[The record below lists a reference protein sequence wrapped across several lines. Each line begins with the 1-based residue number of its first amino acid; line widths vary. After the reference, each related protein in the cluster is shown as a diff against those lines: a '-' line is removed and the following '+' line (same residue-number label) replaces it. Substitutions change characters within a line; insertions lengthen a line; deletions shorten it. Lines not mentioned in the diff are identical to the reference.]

1 MSQTA
6 PNELPELGVA
16 VVGHSFMGAVHSH
29 AWRSVDHVGE
39 PRFRTRRVALA
50 GRDAGRAAAAARQF
64 GWEEG
69 VDDWRA
75 LIERDDVH
83 VIDVL
88 TPGDSH
94 AEIAI
99 AALEAG
105 KHVICEKPLAKT
117 VEEAERMTAAAEA
130 ASARGVRSMVAFNYR
145 QVPAI
150 GLARQLVQAGRLGEV
165 RQVRALYLQDWIV
178 DPEFPL
184 TWRLQKDR
192 SGAGALGDIGSHIV
206 DAAQFITGQR
216 LVGVNG
222 TLETFV
228 KTRPLEAARTGQNTG
243 LGAQASTERGEVTVD
258 DAAVFFGR
266 GDGGALMTFEATR
279 MALGRKNGMRIE
291 VNGSR
296 GSVAFDFESMNE
308 LWFFDGDLPDAE
320 NGFRRILA
328 TEPEHPG
335 VSNWWPAGHARGY
348 DHPFVHELQ
357 EFLGVI
363 ADGRDPSPS
372 FADGLQVQKVLEAVQ
387 RSAENA
393 SAYTEI

>member
-1 MSQTA
+1 MSAA

-16 VVGHSFMGAVHSH
+16 VIGHSFMGAVHSH
-29 AWRSVDHVGE
+29 AWRSVDHVGT
-39 PRFRTRRVALA
+39 PRFRTRRLVLA
-50 GRDAGRAAAAARQF
+50 GRDLGRAQAAATQF
-64 GWEEG
+64 GWDEG
-69 VDDWRA
+69 VADWREVIA
-75 LIERDDVH
+75 RDDVH
-83 VIDVL
+83 VVDVL

-117 VEEAERMTAAAEA
+117 VEEAQRMTAAAQA
-130 ASARGVRSMVAFNYR
+130 AAAKGVRSMVAFNYR

-150 GLARQLVQAGRLGEV
+150 GLARQLVEAGRLGEV
-165 RQVRALYLQDWIV
+165 RQVRAVYLQDWIV

-192 SGAGALGDIGSHIV
+192 SGAGALGDIGSHII

-216 LVGVNG
+216 LLGVSG
-222 TLETFV
+222 TVETFV
-228 KTRPLEAARTGQNTG
+228 KTRPLEAARTGSNTG
-243 LGAQASTERGEVTVD
+243 LGAEASTERGEVTVD

-266 GDGGALMTFEATR
+266 GDGGALMTFEASR

-291 VNGSR
+291 VNGSK
-296 GSVAFDFESMNE
+296 GSIAFDFESMNE
-308 LWFFDGDLPDAE
+308 LHFFDGTLPDAE

-335 VSNWWPAGHARGY
+335 VSNWWPAGHGLGY

-357 EFLGVI
+357 EFLGAI
-363 ADGRDPSPS
+363 ADERDPSPS
-372 FADGLQVQKVLEAVQ
+372 FADGLQVQQVLDAVQ
-387 RSAENA
+387 RSAEND
-393 SAYTEI
+393 SAYTTI

>member
-1 MSQTA
+1 MTA
-6 PNELPELGVA
+6 DQFDRPELGVA

-29 AWRSVDHVGE
+29 AWRSVDHVGT

-50 GRDAGRAAAAARQF
+50 GRDLSRAQAAAAQF
-64 GWEEG
+64 GWAEG
-69 VDDWRA
+69 VDDWRT
-75 LIERDDVH
+75 LIERDDVQ
-83 VIDVL
+83 VIDIL

-117 VEEAERMTAAAEA
+117 VEEAQRMTEAAQAAAA
-130 ASARGVRSMVAFNYR
+130 KGVRSMVAFNYR

-150 GLARQLVQAGRLGEV
+150 GLAKQLVDAGRLGEV
-165 RQVRALYLQDWIV
+165 RQVRAVYLQDWIV
-178 DPEFPL
+178 DPSFPL

-192 SGAGALGDIGSHIV
+192 SGAGALGDIGSHII

-216 LVGVNG
+216 LTGVSG
-222 TLETFV
+222 TVETFV
-228 KTRPLEAARTGQNTG
+228 KQRPLEAARTGANTG
-243 LGAQASTERGEVTVD
+243 LGAEASTEFGEVTVD

-291 VNGSR
+291 VNGSK
-296 GSVAFDFESMNE
+296 GSIAFDFESMNE
-308 LWFFDGDLPDAE
+308 LHFFDGTLPDAE

-335 VSNWWPAGHARGY
+335 VANWWPAGHGLGY

-357 EFLGVI
+357 EFLGAI

-372 FADGLQVQKVLEAVQ
+372 FADGLQVQQVLEAVQ
-387 RSAENA
+387 RSAEND
-393 SAYTEI
+393 STYTQI

>member
-1 MSQTA
+1 MSADQNA
-6 PNELPELGVA
+6 LPELGVA

-29 AWRSVDHVGE
+29 AWRTVDHVGT
-39 PRFRTRRVALA
+39 PRFRTKRVALA
-50 GRDAGRAAAAARQF
+50 GRDLGRAQAAATQF
-64 GWEEG
+64 GWDEG
-69 VDDWRA
+69 VDDWRT

-83 VIDVL
+83 VVDVL

-117 VEEAERMTAAAEA
+117 VEEAQRMTEAAQA

-150 GLARQLVQAGRLGEV
+150 GLARQLVEQGRLGEL
-165 RQVRALYLQDWIV
+165 RQVRAVYLQDWIV

-192 SGAGALGDIGSHIV
+192 SGAGALGDIGSHII

-216 LVGVNG
+216 LTGVSG
-222 TLETFV
+222 TVETFV
-228 KTRPLEAARTGQNTG
+228 KQRPLEATRTGANTG
-243 LGAQASTERGEVTVD
+243 LGAEASSEYGDVTVD

-291 VNGSR
+291 VNGSK
-296 GSVAFDFESMNE
+296 GSIAFDFESMNE
-308 LWFFDGDLPDAE
+308 LHFFDGTLPDAE

-335 VSNWWPAGHARGY
+335 VANWWPAGHGLGY

-357 EFLGVI
+357 EFLGAI
-363 ADGRDPSPS
+363 ADERDPSPS
-372 FADGLQVQKVLEAVQ
+372 FADGLQVQQVLEAVQ
-387 RSAENA
+387 RSAEND
-393 SAYTEI
+393 SVYTSI

>member
-1 MSQTA
+1 MSAA

-16 VVGHSFMGAVHSH
+16 VIGHSFMGAVHSH
-29 AWRSVDHVGE
+29 AWRSVDHVGT
-39 PRFRTRRVALA
+39 PRFRTRRLVLA
-50 GRDAGRAAAAARQF
+50 GRDLGRAQAAATQF
-64 GWEEG
+64 GWDEG
-69 VDDWRA
+69 VADWREVIA
-75 LIERDDVH
+75 RDDVH
-83 VIDVL
+83 VVDIL

-117 VEEAERMTAAAEA
+117 VEEAQRMTAAAQA
-130 ASARGVRSMVAFNYR
+130 AAAKGVRSMVAFNYR

-150 GLARQLVQAGRLGEV
+150 GLARQLVEAGRLGEV
-165 RQVRALYLQDWIV
+165 RQVRAVYLQDWIV

-192 SGAGALGDIGSHIV
+192 SGAGALGDIGSHII

-216 LVGVNG
+216 LLGVSG
-222 TLETFV
+222 TVETFV
-228 KTRPLEAARTGQNTG
+228 KTRPLEAARTGANTG
-243 LGAQASTERGEVTVD
+243 LGAEASTERGEVTVD

-266 GDGGALMTFEATR
+266 GDGGALMTFEASR

-291 VNGSR
+291 VNGSK
-296 GSVAFDFESMNE
+296 GSIAFDFESMNE
-308 LWFFDGDLPDAE
+308 LHFFDGTLPDAE

-335 VSNWWPAGHARGY
+335 VSNWWPAGHGLGY

-357 EFLGVI
+357 EFLGAI
-363 ADGRDPSPS
+363 ADERDPSPS
-372 FADGLQVQKVLEAVQ
+372 FADGLQVQQVLDAVQ
-387 RSAENA
+387 RSAEND
-393 SAYTEI
+393 SAYTTI

>member
-1 MSQTA
+1 MSADQFA
-6 PNELPELGVA
+6 LPELGVA

-29 AWRSVDHVGE
+29 AWRTVDHVGT
-39 PRFRTRRVALA
+39 PRFRTKRLALA
-50 GRDAGRAAAAARQF
+50 GRDLSRAQAAAAQF
-64 GWEEG
+64 GWDEG

-75 LIERDDVH
+75 LIERDDVQ
-83 VIDVL
+83 VVDVL
-88 TPGDSH
+88 TPGDTH

-117 VEEAERMTAAAEA
+117 VEEAQRMAQAAQA

-145 QVPAI
+145 KVPAI
-150 GLARQLVQAGRLGEV
+150 GLARRLVEQGRLGDL
-165 RQVRALYLQDWIV
+165 RQVRAVYLQDWIV

-192 SGAGALGDIGSHIV
+192 SGAGALGDIGSHII

-216 LVGVNG
+216 LTGVSG
-222 TLETFV
+222 TVETFV
-228 KTRPLEAARTGQNTG
+228 KQRPLEATRTGANTG
-243 LGAQASTERGEVTVD
+243 LGAQASSEYGEVTVD

-291 VNGSR
+291 VNGSK
-296 GSVAFDFESMNE
+296 GSLAFDFESMNE
-308 LWFFDGDLPDAE
+308 LHFFDGTLPDAE

-335 VSNWWPAGHARGY
+335 VENWWPAGHGLGY

-357 EFLGVI
+357 EFLGAI
-363 ADGRDPSPS
+363 ADERDPSPS
-372 FADGLQVQKVLEAVQ
+372 FADGLQVQQVLEAVQ
-387 RSAENA
+387 RSAEND
-393 SAYTEI
+393 STYTSV

>member
-1 MSQTA
+1 MPDTS
-6 PNELPELGVA
+6 LPELGVA
-16 VVGHSFMGAVHSH
+16 VIGHSFMGAVHSH
-29 AWRSVDHVGE
+29 AWRTVDHVGT

-50 GRDAGRAAAAARQF
+50 GRDAGRAAAAAQQF
-64 GWEEG
+64 GWEEST
-69 VDDWRA
+69 DDWRT

-94 AEIAI
+94 EEISV

-105 KHVICEKPLAKT
+105 KHVLCEKPLAKD
-117 VEEAERMTAAAEA
+117 VAGAERMTAAAQA

-145 QVPAI
+145 KVPAL
-150 GLARQLVQAGRLGEV
+150 GLARQLVADGRLGTV

-178 DPEFPL
+178 DESFPL

-192 SGAGALGDIGSHIV
+192 SGAGALGDIGSHII
-206 DAAQFITGQR
+206 DAAQFVTGQ
-216 LVGVNG
+216 LLTGVSG
-222 TLETFV
+222 ATETFV
-228 KTRPLEAARTGQNTG
+228 KQRPVEAQRTGSNTG
-243 LGAQASTERGEVTVD
+243 LGAEAGTELGEVTVD

-279 MALGRKNGMRIE
+279 MALGRKNAMRLE
-291 VNGSR
+291 VNGSK

-308 LWFFDGDLPDAE
+308 LQFFDGTLPDAE

-328 TEPEHPG
+328 TEPDHPG
-335 VSNWWPAGHARGY
+335 VSNWWPAGHGLGY

-357 EFLGVI
+357 EFLGAI
-363 ADGRDPSPS
+363 ADERDPSPS
-372 FADGLQVQKVLEAVQ
+372 FADGLQVQKVLDAVQ
-387 RSAENA
+387 RSAEND
-393 SAYTEI
+393 SAYTTI